1 MTMESKDILK
11 SVIRHIALIAIL
23 TFLTT
28 AITAFVSWNV
38 LPKTYTAQTTLYV
51 MYRSSEDTL
60 NYSEMS
66 LSSQLVNDYSELI
79 RSNRV
84 IDGAA
89 SQLGLSSSEVEKS
102 YQINV
107 DTSTTNRLLKLQVTG
122 TNPTRAAN
130 IANALASELAKCIL
144 DVTNVTNISVVDQA
158 KIPSEPSGPPALKIT
173 GAAGILALVTT
184 IALAVIIDMINVKI
198 ITREDVQSILGV
210 SVLAQIPL
218 DFSK

>member
-1 MTMESKDILK
+1 MESKDILK

>member
-1 MTMESKDILK
+1 MESNDIIK
-11 SVIRHIALIAIL
+11 SVIRHIALIAII

-28 AITAFVSWNV
+28 AITAYISWNV
-38 LPKTYTAQTTLYV
+38 LPKTYTAETTLYV

-60 NYSEMS
+60 NSSEMS
-66 LSSQLVNDYSELI
+66 ISSQLVNDYSELI

-89 SQLGLSSSEVEKS
+89 SQLGLSSSEVKNS

-107 DTSTTNRLLKLQVTG
+107 NTSTTTRLLKLQVTG

-130 IANALASELAKCIL
+130 IANALAFELAKCIL

-158 KIPSEPSGPPALKIT
+158 KVPTEPSGPQSLKIT
-173 GAAGILALVTT
+173 GEAGIFALMAS

-198 ITREDVQSILGV
+198 ITKEDVQSILGV

>member
-1 MTMESKDILK
+1 MESKDILK

-66 LSSQLVNDYSELI
+66 LSSELVNDYSELI

-89 SQLGLSSSEVEKS
+89 SQLGLSSSEVEKL

>member
-1 MTMESKDILK
+1 MESKDILK

-60 NYSEMS
+60 DYSEMS

-107 DTSTTNRLLKLQVTG
+107 NTSTTTRLLKLQVTG

>member
-1 MTMESKDILK
+1 MESKDILK
-11 SVIRHIALIAIL
+11 SVIRHIAMIAII

-28 AITAFVSWNV
+28 TITAYISWNV
-38 LPKTYTAQTTLYV
+38 LPKTYTAETTLYV
-51 MYRSSEDTL
+51 MYRSNEDTL
-60 NYSEMS
+60 NSSEMS
-66 LSSQLVNDYSELI
+66 ISSQLVNDYSELI
-79 RSNRV
+79 LSNRV

-89 SQLGLSSSEVEKS
+89 SQLGLSSSEVKNS

-107 DTSTTNRLLKLQVTG
+107 NTSTTTRLLKLQVTG

-130 IANALASELAKCIL
+130 IANALAFELAKCIL

-158 KIPSEPSGPPALKIT
+158 KVPSEPSGPPALKFT
-173 GAAGILALVTT
+173 GLAGILALMTS

-198 ITREDVQSILGV
+198 ITKEDVQSILGV

>member
-1 MTMESKDILK
+1 MESKDILK
-11 SVIRHIALIAIL
+11 SVIRHIALIAII

-28 AITAFVSWNV
+28 AITAYISWNV
-38 LPKTYTAQTTLYV
+38 LPKTYTAETTLYV
-51 MYRSSEDTL
+51 MYRSNEDTL
-60 NYSEMS
+60 NSSEMS
-66 LSSQLVNDYSELI
+66 ISSQLVNDYSELI
-79 RSNRV
+79 LSNRV

-89 SQLGLSSSEVEKS
+89 SQLGLSSSEVKNS

-107 DTSTTNRLLKLQVTG
+107 NTSTSTRLLKLQVTG

-130 IANALASELAKCIL
+130 IANALAYELAKCIL

-158 KIPSEPSGPPALKIT
+158 KVPSEPSGPPALNIT
-173 GAAGILALVTT
+173 GVAGIFALMISIV
-184 IALAVIIDMINVKI
+184 LAVVIDMINVKI
-198 ITREDVQSILGV
+198 ITKEDVQSILGV

>member
-38 LPKTYTAQTTLYV
+38 LPKTYTAETTLYV
-51 MYRSSEDTL
+51 MYRSNEDTL
-60 NYSEMS
+60 NSSEMS
-66 LSSQLVNDYSELI
+66 ISSQLVNDYSELI
-79 RSNRV
+79 LSNRV

-89 SQLGLSSSEVEKS
+89 SQLGLSSSEVKNS

-107 DTSTTNRLLKLQVTG
+107 NTSTTTRLLKLQVTG

-130 IANALASELAKCIL
+130 IANALAHELAKCIL

-158 KIPSEPSGPPALKIT
+158 KIPTSPSGPPALKIT
-173 GAAGILALVTT
+173 GVAGILALMTSV
-184 IALAVIIDMINVKI
+184 ALAVIIDMINVKI
-198 ITREDVQSILGV
+198 ITKEDVQSILGV

>member
-1 MTMESKDILK
+1 MELNIIFK
-11 SVIRHIALIAIL
+11 SAIRHVTMIAII

-28 AITAFVSWNV
+28 AITAFISWNV
-38 LPKTYTAQTTLYV
+38 LPKTYTAGTTLYV
-51 MYRSSEDTL
+51 MYRSNEDTL
-60 NYSEMS
+60 NSSEMS
-66 LSSQLVNDYSELI
+66 ISSQLVYDYSELI

-89 SQLGLSSSEVEKS
+89 AQLGLSSSEVKNS
-102 YQINV
+102 YQIKVN
-107 DTSTTNRLLKLQVTG
+107 TSTTTRLLKLQVTG

-158 KIPSEPSGPPALKIT
+158 KVPSEPSGPPALKIT
-173 GAAGILALVTT
+173 GAAGILAILSS

-198 ITREDVQSILGV
+198 ITREDVQNILGV

>member
-1 MTMESKDILK
+1 MESKDILK
-11 SVIRHIALIAIL
+11 SVIRHIALIAII

>member
-1 MTMESKDILK
+1 MESKDILK

-89 SQLGLSSSEVEKS
+89 SQLGLSSSEVQSS

-107 DTSTTNRLLKLQVTG
+107 NTSTSTRLLKLQVTG

-130 IANALASELAKCIL
+130 IANALAYELAKCIL

-158 KIPSEPSGPPALKIT
+158 KVPSEPSGPPALKIT
-173 GAAGILALVTT
+173 GEAGILALMTS

-198 ITREDVQSILGV
+198 ITKEDVQSILGV

>member
-1 MTMESKDILK
+1 MESKDILK
-11 SVIRHIALIAIL
+11 SVIRHIAMIAII

-28 AITAFVSWNV
+28 TITAYISWNV
-38 LPKTYTAQTTLYV
+38 LPKTYTAETTLYV
-51 MYRSSEDTL
+51 MYRSNEDTL
-60 NYSEMS
+60 NSGEMS
-66 LSSQLVNDYSELI
+66 ISSQLVNDYSELI
-79 RSNRV
+79 LSNRV

-89 SQLGLSSSEVEKS
+89 SQLGLSSSEVKNS

-107 DTSTTNRLLKLQVTG
+107 NTSTTTRLLKLQVTG

-130 IANALASELAKCIL
+130 IANALAFELAKCIL

-158 KIPSEPSGPPALKIT
+158 KVPSEPSGPPALKIT
-173 GAAGILALVTT
+173 GVAGILALMTS

-198 ITREDVQSILGV
+198 ITKEDVQSILGV

>member
-1 MTMESKDILK
+1 MESNDIIK
-11 SVIRHIALIAIL
+11 SVIRHIALIAII

-28 AITAFVSWNV
+28 AITAYISWNV
-38 LPKTYTAQTTLYV
+38 LPKTYTAETTLYV

-60 NYSEMS
+60 NSSEMS
-66 LSSQLVNDYSELI
+66 ISSQLVNDYSELI

-89 SQLGLSSSEVEKS
+89 SQLGLSSSEVQNS

-107 DTSTTNRLLKLQVTG
+107 NTSTTTRLLKLEVTG

-130 IANALASELAKCIL
+130 IANALATELAKCIL
-144 DVTNVTNISVVDQA
+144 DVTNITNISVVDQA
-158 KIPSEPSGPPALKIT
+158 KVPTEPSGPQSLKIT
-173 GAAGILALVTT
+173 GEAGIFALMAS

-198 ITREDVQSILGV
+198 ITKEDVQSILGV

>member
-1 MTMESKDILK
+1 MESNDIIK
-11 SVIRHIALIAIL
+11 SVIRHIALIAII

-60 NYSEMS
+60 NSSEMS
-66 LSSQLVNDYSELI
+66 ISSQLVNDYSELI

-89 SQLGLSSSEVEKS
+89 SQLGLSSSEVKNS

-107 DTSTTNRLLKLQVTG
+107 NTSTTTRLLKLQVTG

-130 IANALASELAKCIL
+130 IANALAFELAKCIL

-158 KIPSEPSGPPALKIT
+158 KVPTEPSGPQSLKIT
-173 GAAGILALVTT
+173 GEAGIFALMAS

-198 ITREDVQSILGV
+198 ITKEDVQSILGV

>member
-1 MTMESKDILK
+1 
-11 SVIRHIALIAIL
+11 
-23 TFLTT
+23 
-28 AITAFVSWNV
+28 
-38 LPKTYTAQTTLYV
+38 

-60 NYSEMS
+60 NSSEMS
-66 LSSQLVNDYSELI
+66 ISSQLVNDYSELI
-79 RSNRV
+79 LSNRV

-89 SQLGLSSSEVEKS
+89 SQLGLSSSEVKNS

-107 DTSTTNRLLKLQVTG
+107 NTSTTTRLLKLQVTG

-158 KIPSEPSGPPALKIT
+158 KVPSEPSGPPALKIT
-173 GAAGILALVTT
+173 GVAGILALMTS

-198 ITREDVQSILGV
+198 ITKEDVQSILGV